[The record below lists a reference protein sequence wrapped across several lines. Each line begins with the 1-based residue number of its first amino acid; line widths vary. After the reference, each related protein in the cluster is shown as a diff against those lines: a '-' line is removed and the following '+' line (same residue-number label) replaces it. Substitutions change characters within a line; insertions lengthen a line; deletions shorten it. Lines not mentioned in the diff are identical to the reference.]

1 MLADNTI
8 ETALS
13 MDFLPLL
20 NPDYFRVATPEL
32 SAAGGEN
39 SSSAQLGYICSG
51 QKAPKSY
58 EFLIPGWYS
67 VPLQELG

>member
-8 ETALS
+8 EAALS

-20 NPDYFRVATPEL
+20 NPDYFRVAAPEL
-32 SAAGGEN
+32 SAAQL
-39 SSSAQLGYICSG
+39 QLGDICSG

>member
-8 ETALS
+8 EAALS

-20 NPDYFRVATPEL
+20 NPDYFRVAASEL

-39 SSSAQLGYICSG
+39 SSSWS
-51 QKAPKSY
+51 KSPK
-58 EFLIPGWYS
+58 I
-67 VPLQELG
+67 V